1 MNNDVCPLLNC
12 REYSARGVQRFN
24 AVGRF
29 RGAGDGLVQFVE
41 VRHPVSGDGAG
52 EQDDEKEAFDRCL
65 TDVFPNAWIGSF
77 VEFEHPCKRGNQDD
91 AQHERR
97 RNTDDQRHPTER
109 MGAMGTMSGAISTE
123 NSDDGG
129 HG

>member
-1 MNNDVCPLLNC
+1 M
-12 REYSARGVQRFN
+12 
-24 AVGRF
+24 
-29 RGAGDGLVQFVE
+29 
-41 VRHPVSGDGAG
+41 
-52 EQDDEKEAFDRCL
+52 KEAFDRCL

-123 NSDDGG
+123 NPTMVVMADKKTATPVERVISMTHDL
-129 HG
+129 